1 MEGNISKGAIK
12 LEGTYNQVWRA
23 YTCKQQFTLNILPLK
38 QRKNSNI
45 NFWMV
50 DTQVKTPSPFCSANE
65 RQTEDKGP
73 YSHVTTHCMTCIT
86 RSL

>member
-23 YTCKQQFTLNILPLK
+23 YTSKQQFTLNILPLK
-38 QRKNSNI
+38 L
-45 NFWMV
+45 WMV